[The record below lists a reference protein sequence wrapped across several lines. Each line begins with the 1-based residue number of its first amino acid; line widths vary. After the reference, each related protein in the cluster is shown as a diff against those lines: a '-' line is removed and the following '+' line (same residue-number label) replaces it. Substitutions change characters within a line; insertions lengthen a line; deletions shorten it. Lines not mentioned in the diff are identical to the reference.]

1 MATDESK
8 IGNGNGA
15 KRAIETF
22 RLITPVLVTVC
33 IFIVSGISIQLAKLD
48 NKVFVHLTNHEI
60 HIPREQV
67 VSQAEFVM
75 HCKFSNDEK
84 KAMFERMEKMEDR
97 ILASLER

>member
-1 MATDESK
+1 MKDEEK
-8 IGNGNGA
+8 TGNGNGV
-15 KRAIETF
+15 KRSLEVF
-22 RLITPVLVTVC
+22 RLITPSLVTLC
-33 IFIVSGISIQLAKLD
+33 IFFLGGISFQLHRIDGKI
-48 NKVFVHLTNHEI
+48 FTHLTNHEI